1 MNMLPPGQDLPMG
14 ERATDVISKTLASIP
29 PGKLE
34 EVLMGMKV
42 SLLVTSFDTGR
53 IEGMLIGI
61 CGRSCADNGQGEP
74 GRCKGCIFAASSIG
88 VCVVPGDV
96 VDERCRSQ
104 CTAGKSTNHRDKS
117 WYCEV

>member
-42 SLLVTSFDTGR
+42 SSLVHDTR
-53 IEGMLIGI
+53 
-61 CGRSCADNGQGEP
+61 
-74 GRCKGCIFAASSIG
+74 
-88 VCVVPGDV
+88 
-96 VDERCRSQ
+96 
-104 CTAGKSTNHRDKS
+104 
-117 WYCEV
+117 W